1 MTWNPFS
8 KNKEKETA
16 QEPIPETQANQS
28 KGRPTPKMK
37 EAQSRN
43 LHPLVPKDRKAEAK
57 AAKKRI
63 RAREDKQYEAM
74 RTGDLP
80 NMPRVERDPA
90 HIYMRDYIDAR
101 FNISEYFMPVT
112 LITLLAMMVLMVQWP
127 ALYVPLMAALYI
139 YLIACI
145 IDVWLM
151 WRKLKPKLI
160 KKYGEKS
167 VAKGSRAF
175 SYAMQRTIQ
184 PRRWRI
190 PKPRAKKR
198 GDWPK

>member
-8 KNKEKETA
+8 SKNKKDVDA
-16 QEPIPETQANQS
+16 EPEAKTEATQG

-63 RAREDKQYEAM
+63 REREDRQYEAM
-74 RTGDLP
+74 RTGDIP
-80 NMPRVERDPA
+80 NMPRLEQDPA

-112 LITLLAMMVLMVQWP
+112 LIVLLLMMVLMVQWP
-127 ALYVPLMAALYI
+127 ALYLPLMIALYV
-139 YLIACI
+139 YLFACV

-160 KKYGEKS
+160 EKYGEKS

-198 GDWPK
+198 GEWPR